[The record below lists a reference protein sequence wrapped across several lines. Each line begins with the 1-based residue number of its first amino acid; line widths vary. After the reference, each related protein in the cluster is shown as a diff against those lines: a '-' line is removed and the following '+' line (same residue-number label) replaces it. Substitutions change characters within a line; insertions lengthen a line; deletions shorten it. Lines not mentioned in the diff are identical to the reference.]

1 MKILITGAHFT
12 PAQAVIEE
20 LLKLPDTEIVY
31 LGRKHA
37 RDDDEALSVE
47 SKILPGS
54 NVKFIPIIAGKL
66 NRFFSF
72 QTIISLLLTPVGF
85 IQSFYYL
92 LKEQPDLIVSFG
104 GFIGL
109 PVVVSG
115 WLLSIPIIIHEQ
127 GLKMGLSNYISGFF
141 ADIIAVSFEDFKIP
155 NLIDGNKVV
164 VTGNP
169 IRPEILDNETLPG
182 KEIKQFVDTAK
193 RNKKALVLITAGN
206 QGSHKINLIV
216 EDKLSELT
224 KIAAIIHQTG
234 ESRYDDFSNLK
245 KYESGDYQVKKWIEA
260 GDLSYILNNVNLVIC
275 RAGINTLAEL
285 AIKSAPA
292 LMVPIPMGS
301 EQTTNARYFAEL
313 GLGVVIFDE
322 KLTPEI
328 FILKVKELL
337 NKNSIMIN
345 SAKNV
350 RKSLLM
356 GAEKRLVQEILL
368 LENIRKAQDFPKYN
382 EE

>member
-1 MKILITGAHFT
+1 MKVLITGAHFT
-12 PAQAVIEE
+12 PAQAVIEK
-20 LLKLPDTEIVY
+20 LLEIPDTKIVY

-47 SKILPGS
+47 SKILPKL

-127 GLKMGLSNYISGFF
+127 GLKMGLANFISGFF
-141 ADIIAVSFEDFKIP
+141 ADIIAVSFKDFKVP
-155 NLIDGNKVV
+155 VLIDSKKVV
-164 VTGNP
+164 ITGNP
-169 IRPEILDNETLPG
+169 VRPEILDDETSPAKDIRQFIEGAKKNE
-182 KEIKQFVDTAK
+182 
-193 RNKKALVLITAGN
+193 KAAVLITAGN

-234 ESRYDDFSNLK
+234 DSKYDDFSNLK
-245 KYESGDYQVKKWIEA
+245 KYESGDYLVKKWI
-260 GDLSYILNNVNLVIC
+260 DVNSLSYILNHVNLVIC
-275 RAGINTLAEL
+275 RAGINTLTEL

-292 LMVPIPMGS
+292 LMVPIPLGV
-301 EQTTNARYFAEL
+301 EQIANAQYFSKL
-313 GLGVVIFDE
+313 GLGDLIIDG
-322 KLTPEI
+322 KLTPEKLI
-328 FILKVKELL
+328 FKVKELL
-337 NKNSIMIN
+337 GKNAIMKN
-345 SAKNV
+345 SAKDIKKTLV
-350 RKSLLM
+350 L
-356 GAEKRLVQEILL
+356 GAEKRLVQEVLL
-368 LENIRKAQDFPKYN
+368 LKNQQDSLGFN
-382 EE
+382 